1 MLTFSFESS
10 SPCTK
15 INSRTRL
22 YDAAASPAS
31 RPRSAGSLAIILC
44 LTEGT
49 LFSLTEVLFY
59 FRWSITPIMY
69 PGAFFFSEASSA
81 YVFMIVV
88 NLFVGV
94 TATVT
99 TFILQLF
106 PDDVVCKLTKKCCIL
121 ARNVLY

>member
-1 MLTFSFESS
+1 
-10 SPCTK
+10 
-15 INSRTRL
+15 
-22 YDAAASPAS
+22 
-31 RPRSAGSLAIILC
+31 
-44 LTEGT
+44 
-49 LFSLTEVLFY
+49 
-59 FRWSITPIMY
+59 MY

-106 PDDVVCKLTKKCCIL
+106 PDDVVCEITKQAMYALTTTKQETCF
-121 ARNVLY
+121 Y

>member
-1 MLTFSFESS
+1 
-10 SPCTK
+10 
-15 INSRTRL
+15 
-22 YDAAASPAS
+22 
-31 RPRSAGSLAIILC
+31 
-44 LTEGT
+44 
-49 LFSLTEVLFY
+49 
-59 FRWSITPIMY
+59 MY

-106 PDDVVCKLTKKCCIL
+106 PDDVVCELTKKM
-121 ARNVLY
+121 LYCNNR

>member
-1 MLTFSFESS
+1 
-10 SPCTK
+10 
-15 INSRTRL
+15 
-22 YDAAASPAS
+22 
-31 RPRSAGSLAIILC
+31 
-44 LTEGT
+44 
-49 LFSLTEVLFY
+49 
-59 FRWSITPIMY
+59 MY

-106 PDDVVCKLTKKCCIL
+106 PDDVVCDSRNKHCCFIIAKQEMYIHIKTTDPVWARGL
-121 ARNVLY
+121 APEEFFRNVA

>member
-1 MLTFSFESS
+1 
-10 SPCTK
+10 
-15 INSRTRL
+15 
-22 YDAAASPAS
+22 
-31 RPRSAGSLAIILC
+31 
-44 LTEGT
+44 
-49 LFSLTEVLFY
+49 
-59 FRWSITPIMY
+59 MY

-106 PDDVVCKLTKKCCIL
+106 PDDVVCELTKQAL
-121 ARNVLY
+121 RSYNH

>member
-1 MLTFSFESS
+1 
-10 SPCTK
+10 
-15 INSRTRL
+15 
-22 YDAAASPAS
+22 
-31 RPRSAGSLAIILC
+31 
-44 LTEGT
+44 
-49 LFSLTEVLFY
+49 
-59 FRWSITPIMY
+59 MY

-106 PDDVVCKLTKKCCIL
+106 PDDVVCELTQKS
-121 ARNVLY
+121 VL

>member
-1 MLTFSFESS
+1 
-10 SPCTK
+10 
-15 INSRTRL
+15 
-22 YDAAASPAS
+22 
-31 RPRSAGSLAIILC
+31 
-44 LTEGT
+44 
-49 LFSLTEVLFY
+49 
-59 FRWSITPIMY
+59 MY

-106 PDDVVCKLTKKCCIL
+106 PDDVVCDSRNKHCCFTIAKQETYIHIKTTAPVL
-121 ARNVLY
+121 ARGLAPEEFFRNVA